1 MTTTH
6 ILTMGTGIMENMDLR
21 GTMMSMREQKIMAV
35 ELKITQMSTL
45 RRATMATTA
54 TKIPR
59 KEVQL
64 PWMTRTRIPML
75 DNQQKIPMLDNQ
87 QRIPTP
93 DNQPKTHI
101 GDNQLKT
108 HMQDNQPRIRMLGRK
123 QQKTRIMR
131 DKQLR
136 ILTMQQKILT
146 MLQRILTPGVSRR
159 SPMTLTQKKMMEVVR
174 KKQLQEE

>member
-1 MTTTH
+1 
-6 ILTMGTGIMENMDLR
+6 MGTGIMENMDLR

-35 ELKITQMSTL
+35 ELKITQMSTP
-45 RRATMATTA
+45 RQAIMATTA

-75 DNQQKIPMLDNQ
+75 DSQQKIPMRDN
-87 QRIPTP
+87 R
-93 DNQPKTHI
+93 
-101 GDNQLKT
+101 LKT

-146 MLQRILTPGVSRR
+146 MLQRILTQGANRR

-174 KKQLQEE
+174 RKQLQEE